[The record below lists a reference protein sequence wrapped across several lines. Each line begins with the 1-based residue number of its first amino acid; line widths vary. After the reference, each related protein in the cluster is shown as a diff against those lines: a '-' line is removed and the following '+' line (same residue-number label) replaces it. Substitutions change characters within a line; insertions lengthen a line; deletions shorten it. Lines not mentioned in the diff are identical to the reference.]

1 MPTLHLILPL
11 RGLAQGQARV
21 EAEGATLRQLL
32 DALEGRYPGLR
43 ARLIRP
49 DGGLREQVR
58 LFVGDHDVRMLGGLE
73 APLEPGAEVR
83 AIPVVRGGGLL
94 DRAPRG

>member
-1 MPTLHLILPL
+1 MAVIHLGLPL
-11 RGLAQGQARV
+11 RGLLQGQSRV
-21 EAEGATLRQLL
+21 EVEAATVRQLL
-32 DALEGRYPGLR
+32 DALEARFPGVR

-49 DGGLREQVR
+49 DGGMREQVR

-73 APLEPGAEVR
+73 AQLEPGAEVR

-94 DRAPRG
+94 DRSGRG